1 MGQIYSVPIFLGG
14 KQMTKGTDLRQ
25 DGVKIQLDKERTLLF
40 DLNTLVDMEDEYGD
54 VDLAMKELSSGKMS
68 SIRKMVF
75 FALRHEDENLTE
87 RQAASLIPMNKIG
100 ELSEKLTQALQVS
113 LPEENKNEK
122 NE

>member
-1 MGQIYSVPIFLGG
+1 
-14 KQMTKGTDLRQ
+14 MTKGTDLRQ

-100 ELSEKLTQALQVS
+100 ELSEKLTEALQIS
-113 LPEENKNEK
+113 LPEADKNEK